1 MKTSQT
7 QPQGSGA
14 FAIRHRVAILFITLA
29 ISLAGWYSAQ
39 KMPASVFPETNF
51 PRCVVL
57 IDNGVMPADEMMA
70 SITRVIEEA
79 VKDIPGVVQV
89 RSATGRGSAE
99 VNVFF
104 DWQTDM
110 IQSELYLLSRIS
122 ELKSQLPASA
132 TSTVWRL
139 TFNAFPIIGL
149 SLTSSERNMTELWEL
164 ARYDLKPRFLRIEGV
179 GRVDLVGGRVPEYHV
194 VVDPL
199 KLAAAQLTLSDV
211 TATLEQQNLVAPA
224 GFHTENY
231 TLYLTLIDGRVRN
244 LEELGNLPLTVQGRQ
259 PIKLSDIARIERG
272 EEPVFNVVTAQG
284 ERAVLLNIRAQPSG
298 SNIGNIASE
307 LNAQLAE
314 LRQSLPADVKLS
326 FYYDQSQLVE
336 ESVNSVW
343 EAIFI
348 GLLFALLILY
358 AFLKNWGSVMT
369 AIIVIPISVLA
380 TVVVMYATKMSFN
393 LMTLGGIAAAIGLII
408 DDAIV
413 VVEAIHARIVQ
424 GEERLHAIRNA
435 LREILRPLI
444 ASTLTP
450 VVVFIPMAFLDG
462 LPGVFFRALALTMV
476 VSLLTSLLLAI
487 TVTPALSSLF
497 VKEQPK
503 VTGEGKK
510 VDHGGF
516 ILRPL
521 LWLFER
527 LLQGALRLRWLVLL
541 LCAVFVW
548 QGGLLYNQL
557 QSDFMPEMDEG
568 GFVID
573 YHTDWGTSL
582 EETDRMLRQAETILL
597 SIPEVEGYSRR
608 TGARLALAIAE
619 PNTGDFL
626 VKLHADHQRPTEEV
640 KSELRD
646 KLNRALP
653 GVEWE
658 FPGILGDLIGDLTW
672 SPKPIEIKLFSNDT
686 AWLSETAP
694 KVQALINQVPG
705 VVDTED
711 GLVNTGPTLT
721 FRIRH
726 AEAQRFGLTAQSIAT
741 AVNTALL
748 GSATTTVL
756 EGDRRIA
763 IRVRVEDEQVKVLDN
778 LKKLP
783 LRSSTGA
790 LITLDQV
797 AEISKDQGQLELH
810 REDLRQLIAVT
821 GDLEGRDTGSAI
833 AAIKASIEQNLHL
846 PKGVIE
852 YGGLFE
858 QQVKAFENLLLVLV
872 LGTLLVFTVLLIE
885 FRSFVEP
892 IAIVAGSLLA
902 LIGSILALTFT
913 GTSLNIISFLGAIIG
928 VGIVAKNGILMLD
941 LVDRFEADGL
951 DTRTAL
957 LRSAQRRLRPI
968 LMTSTATILAM
979 LPMAWGVH
987 QGADMLRPLAI
998 SIIGALSV
1006 SLLFSLLVT
1015 PSLYLLLSPIFRW
1028 KR

>member
-1 MKTSQT
+1 
-7 QPQGSGA
+7 
-14 FAIRHRVAILFITLA
+14 
-29 ISLAGWYSAQ
+29 
-39 KMPASVFPETNF
+39 
-51 PRCVVL
+51 
-57 IDNGVMPADEMMA
+57 
-70 SITRVIEEA
+70 
-79 VKDIPGVVQV
+79 
-89 RSATGRGSAE
+89 
-99 VNVFF
+99 
-104 DWQTDM
+104 
-110 IQSELYLLSRIS
+110 
-122 ELKSQLPASA
+122 
-132 TSTVWRL
+132 
-139 TFNAFPIIGL
+139 
-149 SLTSSERNMTELWEL
+149 
-164 ARYDLKPRFLRIEGV
+164 
-179 GRVDLVGGRVPEYHV
+179 
-194 VVDPL
+194 
-199 KLAAAQLTLSDV
+199 
-211 TATLEQQNLVAPA
+211 
-224 GFHTENY
+224 
-231 TLYLTLIDGRVRN
+231 
-244 LEELGNLPLTVQGRQ
+244 
-259 PIKLSDIARIERG
+259 
-272 EEPVFNVVTAQG
+272 
-284 ERAVLLNIRAQPSG
+284 
-298 SNIGNIASE
+298 
-307 LNAQLAE
+307 
-314 LRQSLPADVKLS
+314 
-326 FYYDQSQLVE
+326 
-336 ESVNSVW
+336 
-343 EAIFI
+343 
-348 GLLFALLILY
+348 
-358 AFLKNWGSVMT
+358 
-369 AIIVIPISVLA
+369 
-380 TVVVMYATKMSFN
+380 
-393 LMTLGGIAAAIGLII
+393 
-408 DDAIV
+408 
-413 VVEAIHARIVQ
+413 
-424 GEERLHAIRNA
+424 
-435 LREILRPLI
+435 
-444 ASTLTP
+444 
-450 VVVFIPMAFLDG
+450 
-462 LPGVFFRALALTMV
+462 
-476 VSLLTSLLLAI
+476 
-487 TVTPALSSLF
+487 
-497 VKEQPK
+497 
-503 VTGEGKK
+503 
-510 VDHGGF
+510 
-516 ILRPL
+516 
-521 LWLFER
+521 
-527 LLQGALRLRWLVLL
+527 
-541 LCAVFVW
+541 
-548 QGGLLYNQL
+548 
-557 QSDFMPEMDEG
+557 
-568 GFVID
+568 
-573 YHTDWGTSL
+573 
-582 EETDRMLRQAETILL
+582 
-597 SIPEVEGYSRR
+597 
-608 TGARLALAIAE
+608 
-619 PNTGDFL
+619 
-626 VKLHADHQRPTEEV
+626 
-640 KSELRD
+640 
-646 KLNRALP
+646 
-653 GVEWE
+653 
-658 FPGILGDLIGDLTW
+658 
-672 SPKPIEIKLFSNDT
+672 
-686 AWLSETAP
+686 
-694 KVQALINQVPG
+694 

-951 DTRTAL
+951 DTRSAL